1 MLYSF
6 LKLKSIAFCDA
17 PEHWQ
22 LGIQDTATASA
33 EGMVFF
39 HDYIVFFLI
48 GVAVAVFWMLY
59 VALNSFQANASFFPK
74 KFVHS
79 SFLEIIWTIIPAVL
93 LFFLAIPSYILLY
106 SNEDIVDVEMT
117 LKIVGHQWY
126 WSYEYPSYKYTG
138 ELKKETT
145 ISPFSH
151 EFDAVM
157 VPTADLTPGSTRL
170 LEVDRAVILPINR
183 VIRVLI
189 TAADVLHSWA
199 VPSIGIKVDACP
211 GRLSQ
216 ATFSLKRE
224 GFFYGQCSEICGTN
238 HGFMPILVIGVH
250 DQYWD
255 FWTSKTTGM
264 LDSITAKKKFN
275 AFL

>member
-6 LKLKSIAFCDA
+6 LKIKSIAFCDA

-22 LGIQDTATASA
+22 LGIQDTATATA
-33 EGMVFF
+33 ESMVFF
-39 HDYIVFFLI
+39 HDYIVFFIISI
-48 GVAVAVFWMLY
+48 GVAVMWMMY
-59 VALNSFQANASFFPK
+59 VALTTFQANASFFSK
-74 KFVHS
+74 KFVHA
-79 SFLEIIWTIIPAVL
+79 SFLEIVWTILPAVV
-93 LFFLAIPSYILLY
+93 LFFLAVPSYILLY
-106 SNEDIVDVEMT
+106 STEDIVDVEMT

-138 ELKKETT
+138 ELTNETT
-145 ISPFSH
+145 VSAFSH
-151 EFDAVM
+151 EFDSVM
-157 VPTADLTPGSTRL
+157 VPTADLTPGASRL
-170 LEVDRAVILPINR
+170 LEVDRPVVLPINKA
-183 VIRVLI
+183 IRVLI

-199 VPSIGIKVDACP
+199 VPAIGIKIDACP

-216 ATFSLKRE
+216 GSFSLKRE

-238 HGFMPILVIGVH
+238 HGFMPILVIGVN

-255 FWTSKTTGM
+255 FWTTKSSGL
-264 LDSITAKKKFN
+264 LDNPEAQKKFN